1 MAYVQLTTPDIEIEI
16 PSIEIGSTVIR
27 RKAKLFSLIYNK
39 GSKEVAIAWTVQHY
53 AATTADGYG
62 EYLAFIPDWSKT
74 SVADNTTMCDVTN
87 GFPIQMIE
95 IGQDED
101 GDPLYGY
108 DPAINYTGQYDFFC
122 QLAETQP
129 VLIHQ
134 MIIQFGNNVVSWE
147 KP

>member
-1 MAYVQLTTPDIEIEI
+1 MPYIQLQPAEIEIEI

-39 GSKEVAIAWTVQHY
+39 GSKEVSVAWTVKHY

-62 EYLAFIPDWSKT
+62 QYLDFIPDWSKT
-74 SVADNTTMCDVTN
+74 SVADNSTMCDVTN

-95 IGQDED
+95 VGHDED
-101 GDPLYGY
+101 GDPIFDY
-108 DPAINYTGQYDFFC
+108 DPAINYTGQYDFFSH
-122 QLAETQP
+122 LAETQP

-134 MIIQFGNNVVSWE
+134 MIIQFGNQVKSWE
-147 KP
+147 KQ

>member
-1 MAYVQLTTPDIEIEI
+1 MAYVQLPTPEIEIEI
-16 PSIEIGSTVIR
+16 PSMEIGSTVIR

-87 GFPIQMIE
+87 GFPIQI
-95 IGQDED
+95 IQLGQDED

-122 QLAETQP
+122 HLAETQP

>member
-1 MAYVQLTTPDIEIEI
+1 MAYVQLSTPEIEIEI

-62 EYLAFIPDWSKT
+62 DYLDFIEDWPKT

-129 VLIHQ
+129 VLIHA

>member
-1 MAYVQLTTPDIEIEI
+1 MPYIQLQPAEIEIEI

-39 GSKEVAIAWTVQHY
+39 GSKEVAVAWTVKHY

-62 EYLAFIPDWSKT
+62 QYLDFIPDWSKT

-95 IGQDED
+95 VGHDED
-101 GDPLYGY
+101 GDPIFDY
-108 DPAINYTGQYDFFC
+108 DPAINYTGQYDFFSH
-122 QLAETQP
+122 LAETQP

-134 MIIQFGNNVVSWE
+134 MIIQFGNQVKSWE
-147 KP
+147 KQ